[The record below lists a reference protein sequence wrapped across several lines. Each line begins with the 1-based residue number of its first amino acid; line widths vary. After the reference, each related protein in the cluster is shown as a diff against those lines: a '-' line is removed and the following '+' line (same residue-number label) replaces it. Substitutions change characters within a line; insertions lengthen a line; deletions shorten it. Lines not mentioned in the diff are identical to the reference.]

1 MQSRSQTDIFG
12 TYSTSFW
19 KVGFFLSMRSPITFQ
34 KVCMKIIKTIAYNTK
49 RRRPRFPKKSKAVFI
64 SIRYRKT
71 SQTQDVRSQ
80 STELSVRKIA
90 QPKHDSAFEQKTRIG
105 SCRHITPSSQNSFFL
120 QPKNQAEQSSKRLF
134 WNVLNVIL
142 ESFCF
147 AQETK
152 AVFVSIRYPKTSQT
166 QDVKSQK
173 TKRSLQ
179 ELAQPKR
186 DSLFEKR
193 HVLFQVERSQERLKT
208 IFVFTAK
215 KSKAELKE
223 TFMERTQR
231 RFGQFLFS
239 LRWNRPKFF
248 GSCGRKSS
256 KQLHTIQNDE
266 DHVSQKN
273 QKLFL

>member
-186 DSLFEKR
+186 DSLFEKK

-215 KSKAELKE
+215 KKQSWA
-223 TFMERTQR
+223 QR
-231 RFGQFLFS
+231 DIYGTYSTSFWTVSVFPSVKSPKIFRKLWTKIIKTIAHNTKRRRPRF
-239 LRWNRPKFF
+239 R
-248 GSCGRKSS
+248 
-256 KQLHTIQNDE
+256 
-266 DHVSQKN
+266 KN